1 MMQQEGVKD
10 AAGVV
15 DSMLRRFVRL
25 PIAGE
30 RRQALVSFLEKQM
43 GGPKIDYT
51 RYSLEKDLRELA
63 HLIMSAPE
71 YQLS

>member
-1 MMQQEGVKD
+1 
-10 AAGVV
+10 
-15 DSMLRRFVRL
+15 MLRRFVRL

-30 RRQALVSFLEKQM
+30 RRQALVSFLKKQL
-43 GGPKIDYT
+43 GGPTIDYT

-63 HLIMSAPE
+63 HLIMGAPE